1 MSRERLGLTAPVRG
15 ARLLAHGEESVRA
28 RLLQRARA
36 EGERAGREAAAREL
50 EAVVEAIQG
59 QAEEARAGLASAATE
74 LGLEIARTLLRA
86 ELRRDGHAIEKI
98 VRETL
103 SEAAVGR
110 APCVVHLHP
119 ADHARLAEVRF
130 RSGTRLEPDE
140 GVARGGVHVETALG
154 LFVRDL
160 DAALDAIEK
169 RLKEELA

>member
-1 MSRERLGLTAPVRG
+1 MSRETLTLGAAPSG
-15 ARLLAHGEESVRA
+15 ARLLAHGADDVRA
-28 RLLQRARA
+28 LLARRARA
-36 EGERAGREAAAREL
+36 EGERAGREAATREL
-50 EAVVEAIQG
+50 DGIVAAIR
-59 QAEEARAGLASAATE
+59 EEAEAAQAGLASAATE
-74 LGLEIARTLLRA
+74 LGVEIARTLLRA

-103 SEAAVGR
+103 AEAAVGR

-130 RSGTRLEPDE
+130 RSGTRLEADE

-160 DAALDAIEK
+160 DAALAAIGK
-169 RLKEELA
+169 RLHEELA